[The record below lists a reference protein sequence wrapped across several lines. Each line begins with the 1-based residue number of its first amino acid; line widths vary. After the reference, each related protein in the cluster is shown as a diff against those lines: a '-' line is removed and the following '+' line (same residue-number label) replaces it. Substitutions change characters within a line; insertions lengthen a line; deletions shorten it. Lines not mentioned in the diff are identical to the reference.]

1 MLDLGCGPG
10 RPVARHMVER
20 GLRVAGVEEGEDDAV
35 RVVTANVDASGDV
48 IGVGV
53 ERAAGGDVRRAGLV
67 QLVKC
72 STVLSGVPE
81 SAMVVKSMP
90 SAAACLAPKLVMLG
104 SATLGA
110 TDVHSA
116 IRRILQPNRHPGDA
130 NA

>member
-1 MLDLGCGPG
+1 VVQGDQL
-10 RPVARHMVER
+10 R
-20 GLRVAGVEEGEDDAV
+20 GIWSNGDCVAGVEEGEDDAV

-53 ERAAGGDVRRAGLV
+53 ERAAGGDVRRADLV